1 MNPLNINTK
10 IEAVTELKV
19 GNVPI
24 NNVLTEAKTLAH
36 QVLEEIS
43 IFKQMH
49 NFEDMDFQFEADCC
63 KFLEMIGD

>member
-19 GNVPI
+19 GSIPI
-24 NNVLTEAKTLAH
+24 NDILTEAKALAH

-43 IFKQMH
+43 IFKQTH
-49 NFEDMDFQFEADCC
+49 NFEDVDFQFEADCC
-63 KFLEMIGD
+63 NFLEMIGD

>member
-19 GNVPI
+19 GSIPI
-24 NNVLTEAKTLAH
+24 SDILTEAKALAH

-49 NFEDMDFQFEADCC
+49 NFEDVDFQFEADCC
-63 KFLEMIGD
+63 NF

>member
-19 GNVPI
+19 GSIPI
-24 NNVLTEAKTLAH
+24 NDILTEAKALAH

-49 NFEDMDFQFEADCC
+49 NFEDVNFQFEADCC
-63 KFLEMIGD
+63 NFLEMIGD